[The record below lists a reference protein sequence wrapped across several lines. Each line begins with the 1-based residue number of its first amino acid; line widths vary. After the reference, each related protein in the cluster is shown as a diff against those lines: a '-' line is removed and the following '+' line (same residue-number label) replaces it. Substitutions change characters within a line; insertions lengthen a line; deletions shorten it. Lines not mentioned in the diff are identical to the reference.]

1 MGNWRGDPELR
12 GGVEQLRELGYL
24 TIVTNT

>member
-12 GGVEQLRELGYL
+12 GGVKQLQELGYL